1 MKYLD
6 YPLLTQLSDSL
17 SSDTSSDLRVHARF
31 EAYSVKPVG
40 KEKRAFKEREEAYMS
55 EQEGMDEMSFS
66 PEMREAGLASCFGR
80 LDEKESRK
88 VHFLLVSTLN
98 SAFPDHDF
106 SSLRPD
112 HFTRE
117 HSASQV
123 LAYLSGSLLGQ
134 AGTGSAPIFLAPM
147 SLHSRSPQS
156 SPSLQPHSFSHSP
169 TIYNPS
175 SFDLSSGSLPS
186 LSNLDDINLYRAL
199 NQVISMDDS
208 DVYSWFPEP
217 EYDPH
222 MDSVEAGE
230 GREDYIEEEEEGMDV
245 EDENSGDRSDTWG
258 TGMDL
263 DMEMEIEGEDRRN
276 SGRQPV
282 SDVWEAPE
290 RRVGSLLWSANYFFY
305 NKRQKRILFLT
316 CWCRH
321 VPPSPTRPLI
331 NDLVDGQ
338 TPALPLPITAS
349 FSPSSLE
356 QSLPQPPS
364 ISGRRHSHRKAR
376 HPPPLRHKPT
386 ITSNIHSSSH
396 KGDDTSSTI
405 PIRGLSRPTPN
416 PNTQPS
422 AHAHSPA
429 TPNKLATS
437 APGPS
442 GFSFTALGA
451 GQGQGQQS
459 PMARMRIGGFK
470 PRQTPAR
477 MVINARA
484 AETTSGSQSSF
495 RPQAQDKDNE
505 GAEGEKRGRSESTTP
520 GPSSVSGGGGAS
532 ALTAGM
538 RAAGNAAGS
547 AESETG
553 EKKRV
558 KV

>member
-1 MKYLD
+1 
-6 YPLLTQLSDSL
+6 
-17 SSDTSSDLRVHARF
+17 
-31 EAYSVKPVG
+31 
-40 KEKRAFKEREEAYMS
+40 
-55 EQEGMDEMSFS
+55 
-66 PEMREAGLASCFGR
+66 
-80 LDEKESRK
+80 
-88 VHFLLVSTLN
+88 
-98 SAFPDHDF
+98 
-106 SSLRPD
+106 
-112 HFTRE
+112 
-117 HSASQV
+117 
-123 LAYLSGSLLGQ
+123 
-134 AGTGSAPIFLAPM
+134 
-147 SLHSRSPQS
+147 
-156 SPSLQPHSFSHSP
+156 
-169 TIYNPS
+169 
-175 SFDLSSGSLPS
+175 
-186 LSNLDDINLYRAL
+186 
-199 NQVISMDDS
+199 
-208 DVYSWFPEP
+208 
-217 EYDPH
+217 
-222 MDSVEAGE
+222 
-230 GREDYIEEEEEGMDV
+230 MDV

-290 RRVGSLLWSANYFFY
+290 RRAGSLLWSANYFFY
-305 NKRQKRILFLT
+305 NKYVHIHPAALCFFAANPLPRRQKRILFLT

-321 VPPSPTRPLI
+321 IPPSPTRPLI

-376 HPPPLRHKPT
+376 HPPPLRHKLT
-386 ITSNIHSSSH
+386 ITSNIHSSSN

-422 AHAHSPA
+422 AHAHSPS
-429 TPNKLATS
+429 TPRSDKLATS

-451 GQGQGQQS
+451 GQGQGQGQGQQS

-484 AETTSGSQSSF
+484 AETTSSSQSSS

-505 GAEGEKRGRSESTTP
+505 GGEGEKRGRSESTTP

-547 AESETG
+547 AGSETG

>member
-1 MKYLD
+1 MSTHGSLSQNTTPIWTRSRPGKGERITLRRRRKGWTWKMRTVATEVIHGALAWIWIWRWRLKEKTDGILAANPYQTCGKHLKD
-6 YPLLTQLSDSL
+6 VPAVCYGVPTTFSITSMSIFIRLPFASLQLTPLL
-17 SSDTSSDLRVHARF
+17 R
-31 EAYSVKPVG
+31 
-40 KEKRAFKEREEAYMS
+40 
-55 EQEGMDEMSFS
+55 
-66 PEMREAGLASCFGR
+66 
-80 LDEKESRK
+80 
-88 VHFLLVSTLN
+88 
-98 SAFPDHDF
+98 
-106 SSLRPD
+106 
-112 HFTRE
+112 
-117 HSASQV
+117 
-123 LAYLSGSLLGQ
+123 
-134 AGTGSAPIFLAPM
+134 
-147 SLHSRSPQS
+147 
-156 SPSLQPHSFSHSP
+156 
-169 TIYNPS
+169 
-175 SFDLSSGSLPS
+175 
-186 LSNLDDINLYRAL
+186 
-199 NQVISMDDS
+199 
-208 DVYSWFPEP
+208 
-217 EYDPH
+217 
-222 MDSVEAGE
+222 
-230 GREDYIEEEEEGMDV
+230 
-245 EDENSGDRSDTWG
+245 
-258 TGMDL
+258 
-263 DMEMEIEGEDRRN
+263 
-276 SGRQPV
+276 
-282 SDVWEAPE
+282 
-290 RRVGSLLWSANYFFY
+290 
-305 NKRQKRILFLT
+305 RQKRILFLT

-321 VPPSPTRPLI
+321 IPPSPTRPLI

-484 AETTSGSQSSF
+484 AETTSGSQSSS
-495 RPQAQDKDNE
+495 RPRAQDKDNE